1 MNKLALYTGVDL
13 LFEKNFF
20 IHQPTIAE
28 ISSMFTEPE
37 FIKVLQFCTR
47 KPQEGMQLNNLLL
60 FYILLHK
67 GENVTDEDRNN
78 VALFLN
84 FLFGNCEIKFLEQG
98 IMIAKDAQKDFL
110 ILDNNLF
117 IKLQDYIKEIFCIHK
132 LFSEQTPQEEFN
144 PIDAKAAAIAEALN
158 KGRKKVAEA
167 KLNNAAI
174 NNKSIFGSYLEILS
188 VGLNL
193 SIKELSNYTLFQ
205 LFGVL
210 DRFTKKQSFDIDLEC
225 RLAGAKGDKP
235 LEQWMS
241 I

>member
-28 ISSMFTEPE
+28 ISSMFTEAD

-47 KPQEGMQLNNLLL
+47 KPQEGMQVNNLLL

-78 VALFLN
+78 IALFLN

-98 IMIAKDAQKDFL
+98 ILISRNEQKEFL
-110 ILDNNLF
+110 ILDNKLF
-117 IKLQDYIKEIFCIHK
+117 IKLQDYIKEIFCIQK

-144 PIDAKAAAIAEALN
+144 PVDEKAAAIAEALN

-167 KLNNAAI
+167 KLHNANA
-174 NNKSIFGSYLEILS
+174 NNKSIFGAYLEILS
-188 VGLNL
+188 VGLKM
-193 SIKELSNYTLFQ
+193 SIKDLSNYTLFQ

-210 DRFTKKQSFDIDLEC
+210 DRFTKKQSFDIDLKC

-235 LEQWMS
+235 LEQWMN

>member
-37 FIKVLQFCTR
+37 FLKVLQLCTR
-47 KPQEGMQLNNLLL
+47 TPQEGMQINNLLL
-60 FYILLHK
+60 FYVLLHQ
-67 GENVTDEDRNN
+67 GENITDEDRNN
-78 VALFLN
+78 IALFLN
-84 FLFGNCEIKFLEQG
+84 FLFSDCEIKFLEQG
-98 IMIAKDAQKDFL
+98 ILISKNEQKEFL
-110 ILDNNLF
+110 ILDNELF

-132 LFSEQTPQEEFN
+132 LFSEQTPQDEFN
-144 PIDAKAAAIAEALN
+144 PVDARAAAIAEALN
-158 KGRKKVAEA
+158 KGRQKVAEA
-167 KLNNAAI
+167 KTKNI
-174 NNKSIFGSYLEILS
+174 NSKSVFGAYLEILA
-188 VGLNL
+188 VGLNI

-205 LFGVL
+205 LFGLV
-210 DRFTKKQSFDIDLEC
+210 DRFTKKQSFDIDLRC

-235 LEQWMS
+235 LEQWMK